1 MFYNHKSFR
10 LANIPNIQIAFSNS
24 ANPYEFAANVYKV
37 MMTRNDNSI
46 ANAIDA
52 MANSN
57 SLYQGVNIKQVPELQ
72 ELYKR
77 VLNYNGPISQQSL
90 ANSLNSLFSN
100 AVPGAEQQQYVDAY
114 NNRQS
119 ELVINNELNQ
129 IMKQALAPY
138 DPSIDLH
145 LTNGEI
151 WPIIKQNPQYIEY
164 IDKIAV
170 KSRNYKKLVEVFN
183 QKYYSSME
191 PKETLEQ
198 KRNSNSIQ
206 EFVQKI
212 MQFAKESR
220 FERLDLA
227 LEQYGKQGGTING
240 VNILSIPAIQQILR
254 ELPSTLD
261 AETLISRLT
270 QLAAEAQQSVQNT
283 QQSQQQS
290 QQQQQQTEQQSQQQ
304 SVSQMYGTQDL
315 RNYQNTMDLQINSL
329 NTENAYSVAQSYIA
343 TFQMYDQYLRQN
355 NITDPNYSKYQAS
368 YEAAKKVQPRQQLRP
383 NPDQTA

>member
-1 MFYNHKSFR
+1 MFYNNRSFR

-24 ANPYEFAANVYKV
+24 ANPDEFAANVYKV

-46 ANAIDA
+46 SNAIDA

-72 ELYKR
+72 ELYKI
-77 VLNYNGPISQQSL
+77 VLNYNGSISQQSL

-119 ELVINNELNQ
+119 ELLINNELNQ

-138 DPSIDLH
+138 DKSVDLH
-145 LTNGEI
+145 LMNGQI
-151 WPIIKQNPQYIEY
+151 WPILKQNPQYIEY
-164 IDKIAV
+164 IDKIAE

-191 PKETLEQ
+191 PKETPEQ
-198 KRNSNSIQ
+198 QRNSNSIQ

-220 FERLDLA
+220 IERLDVA
-227 LEQYGKQGGTING
+227 LEQYGKQGGTFDG
-240 VNILSIPAIQQILR
+240 VNILSIPSIKQLQR
-254 ELPSTLD
+254 ELPTRLD

-270 QLAAEAQQSVQNT
+270 QLVAEAQQSVQNT
-283 QQSQQQS
+283 QPQQQP
-290 QQQQQQTEQQSQQQ
+290 QQTQQQ
-304 SVSQMYGTQDL
+304 SVSQMYGSQDL

-329 NTENAYSVAQSYIA
+329 NTENAYIMAQSYIA

-355 NITDPNYSKYQAS
+355 NITDPNYSKYKAS
-368 YEAAKKVQPRQQLRP
+368 YEAAKKVQPRQPSKP
-383 NPDQTA
+383 NPDKTA

>member
-1 MFYNHKSFR
+1 MFYNNRSFR

-24 ANPYEFAANVYKV
+24 ANPDEFAANVYKV

-46 ANAIDA
+46 SNAIDA

-119 ELVINNELNQ
+119 ELLINNELNQ

-138 DPSIDLH
+138 DRSVDLH
-145 LTNGEI
+145 LMNGQI

-164 IDKIAV
+164 IDKIAE
-170 KSRNYKKLVEVFN
+170 KSKNYKKLVEVFN

-198 KRNSNSIQ
+198 QRNSNSIQ

-220 FERLDLA
+220 IERLDVA
-227 LEQYGKQGGTING
+227 LEQYGNQGGTING
-240 VNILSIPAIQQILR
+240 VNILSIPSIKQLQR
-254 ELPSTLD
+254 ELPTRLD

-270 QLAAEAQQSVQNT
+270 QLVAEAQQSVQNT
-283 QQSQQQS
+283 QPQQQP
-290 QQQQQQTEQQSQQQ
+290 QQTQQQ
-304 SVSQMYGTQDL
+304 SVSQMYGSQDL

-329 NTENAYSVAQSYIA
+329 NTENAYIMAQSYIA

-368 YEAAKKVQPRQQLRP
+368 YEAAKKVQPRQPSKP
-383 NPDQTA
+383 NPYKTA

>member
-1 MFYNHKSFR
+1 MFYNNRSFR

-24 ANPYEFAANVYKV
+24 ANPDEFAANVYKV

-46 ANAIDA
+46 SNAIDA

-119 ELVINNELNQ
+119 ELLINNELNQ

-138 DPSIDLH
+138 DKSVDLH
-145 LTNGEI
+145 LMNGQI
-151 WPIIKQNPQYIEY
+151 WPILKQNPQYIEY
-164 IDKIAV
+164 IDRIAE
-170 KSRNYKKLVEVFN
+170 KSKNYKKLVEVFN

-198 KRNSNSIQ
+198 QRNSNSIQ

-220 FERLDLA
+220 IERLDVA

-240 VNILSIPAIQQILR
+240 VNILSIPAIQQLQR
-254 ELPSTLD
+254 QLPTRLD

-270 QLAAEAQQSVQNT
+270 QFAEEAQQSVQNT
-283 QQSQQQS
+283 QQQPQQQP
-290 QQQQQQTEQQSQQQ
+290 QQTQQQ
-304 SVSQMYGTQDL
+304 SVSQMYGSQDL

-329 NTENAYSVAQSYIA
+329 NTENAYIMAQSYIA

-368 YEAAKKVQPRQQLRP
+368 YEAAKKVQPRQPSKP
-383 NPDQTA
+383 NPDKTV